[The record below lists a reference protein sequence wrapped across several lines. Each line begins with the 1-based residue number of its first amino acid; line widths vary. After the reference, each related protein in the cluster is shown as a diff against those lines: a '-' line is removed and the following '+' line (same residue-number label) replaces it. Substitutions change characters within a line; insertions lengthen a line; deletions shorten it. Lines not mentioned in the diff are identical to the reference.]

1 MRVTLC
7 EHVIRRTRRA
17 VKDGPRVLRLEK
29 TMKRTALAVALIS
42 TALLS
47 GCIIVPHRHGGGYR
61 GGYYEGHDH
70 GRGGYDYRYEQPGRG
85 PR

>member
-1 MRVTLC
+1 
-7 EHVIRRTRRA
+7 
-17 VKDGPRVLRLEK
+17 
-29 TMKRTALAVALIS
+29 MKRLALAVALIS

-47 GCIIVPHRHGGGYR
+47 GCIIVPARHGGYR

-70 GRGGYDYRYEQPGRG
+70 GRGGYGYGYGYEQPGRG

>member
-1 MRVTLC
+1 
-7 EHVIRRTRRA
+7 
-17 VKDGPRVLRLEK
+17 
-29 TMKRTALAVALIS
+29 MKRLALAVALIS

-47 GCIIVPHRHGGGYR
+47 GCIIVPARHGGYR

-70 GRGGYDYRYEQPGRG
+70 GRGGYGYEQPGRG